1 MRSLFDLSGRRVL
14 VTGAEGGLG
23 QAIVAALADLG
34 ATVLPSD
41 CWIAA
46 GLAADLA
53 DRSQRDALIAACR
66 SFGVTDL
73 CLNAGVEGPVGPGLQ
88 IGTPQEE
95 AAWEK
100 MFQVNLMANLHLA
113 SALVP
118 GMAETGGGSVVVM
131 SSIAGLRG
139 NGRIGAYGLT
149 KAALA
154 QMARN
159 IAVEWGPR
167 GIRANALAPGLID
180 TPLAAGLKADPAFL
194 ARRLQATPL
203 RRLGTPAEIA
213 ATVAWLI
220 SRASGFVTGQTIV
233 ADGGT
238 LISDGS

>member
-1 MRSLFDLSGRRVL
+1 MRGLFDLSGRRVL

-23 QAIVAALADLG
+23 QAIVSALTDMG
-34 ATVLPSD
+34 ASVLPSD
-41 CWIAA
+41 REVTV
-46 GLAADLA
+46 GLSADLA
-53 DRSQRDALIAACR
+53 DRSQRDALIAACQ

-73 CLNAGVEGPVGPGLQ
+73 CLNAGIEGPLAQGPQ
-88 IGTPQEE
+88 NGTPQGA
-95 AAWEK
+95 AAWDK
-100 MFQVNLMANLHLA
+100 LFQVNLMANLHLV

-118 GMAETGGGSVVVM
+118 AMAENGGGSVVVM

-203 RRLGTPAEIA
+203 RRLGTPGEIA
-213 ATVAWLI
+213 ASVAWLI
-220 SRASGFVTGQTIV
+220 SPASGFVTGQTIV